1 MNRILF
7 TLALLALSLPVQAAD
22 IITKRLTVTNAANIN
37 STNAYTV
44 TVDADVRTWTNSVVD
59 ASTQILATTN
69 NTTAVVRLLSHFVT
83 YPVADTE
90 LLTDGSTYIAWRGEA
105 GAALDVSL
113 NTNTWAAVTATTNS
127 VGTAGT
133 VVSVPYTF
141 FSAGNQNVLSDGL
154 INWLN
159 LAPTNR
165 LGSSKLTWAHSA
177 LTADSAVT
185 NFVATFPES
194 GNPYRTI
201 TALADI
207 NFIQSTNRPTAATN
221 VQSLVVRIDPN
232 GTNRTL
238 SFNASWN
245 FIGSKPT
252 NLVSTNVGILS
263 LTAFG
268 TAETDVWAA
277 YGAEFGSTDTDDQ
290 TAAEVAFTPAGSIAA
305 ATVQAAIEELDT
317 EKEPALTDSAS
328 LRGTLSD
335 ESGTGVAIFAGGD
348 IAAATATT
356 AAANDNDTSVATTA
370 FVQTELTDLV
380 DGGAGWA
387 GVQDFGGASDFEVPN
402 GAAPAVNTFGE
413 IAGDNDLW
421 GASRGAPVFYDGT
434 AATALIG
441 ALVSDAPGNGQVP
454 KWNTGGTITWEDDST
469 GAPGSGDDV
478 FINGGAIT
486 HPDFDNSTLDIIWTI
501 VDSTNAVP
509 SFARAAAI
517 GSDPALSANHATIGT
532 TGIVFEGAT
541 ADTSETLLTAT
552 DPTGDRTLT
561 LPDATDT
568 LVGKATTDTFTNKT
582 FDAAGTGNVLKQTLY
597 REFQR
602 PDYGDGVGAIPQ
614 TNSYT
619 ASGLMHYTFS
629 GSAETNANWVVY
641 ETTVPPHVDTSVE
654 WTATFGFVSGG
665 TDADD
670 VTFHLTYALGT
681 AGAALPTGTGI
692 ATSPIVATVTPT
704 TAASGD
710 VQYTAAVTLTGWA
723 ASMTAGTPLFIR
735 VARLNN
741 SNDDTARDLYLRLS
755 YGSTQ

>member
-1 MNRILF
+1 MRRFLFILG
-7 TLALLALSLPVQAAD
+7 
-22 IITKRLTVTNAANIN
+22 LTVLAAGNALAGSVIKGTLTITNAANIN
-37 STNAYTV
+37 STNGYTI
-44 TVDADVRTWTNSVVD
+44 TVNADVRTWTNSVAD
-59 ASTQILATTN
+59 AATQILADTDNATARGN
-69 NTTAVVRLLSHFVT
+69 LVTSYSGTGITGLQFTSSSSANAVSWTTAEGGALTITLS
-83 YPVADTE
+83 
-90 LLTDGSTYIAWRGEA
+90 
-105 GAALDVSL
+105 
-113 NTNTWAAVTATTNS
+113 TNTWGAVTYTTNS
-127 VGTAGT
+127 IGVDQTT
-133 VVSVPYTF
+133 VR
-141 FSAGNQNVLSDGL
+141 D
-154 INWLN
+154 
-159 LAPTNR
+159 
-165 LGSSKLTWAHSA
+165 LGHSA
-177 LTADSAVT
+177 LTAFSAVT
-185 NFVATFPES
+185 NFVATFVPQTS
-194 GNPYRTI
+194 ISPVFRTI
-201 TALADI
+201 TAASDV
-207 NFIQSTNRPTAATN
+207 NFLHSTNRPSDSTT
-221 VQSLVVRIDPN
+221 VRQVVVRIDPN

-238 SFNASWN
+238 SFNSSWN
-245 FIGSKPT
+245 FIGTKPT

-277 YGAEFGSTDTDDQ
+277 YGAEFGTSDTDDQ
-290 TAAEVAFTPAGSIAA
+290 TAAEVVSTPAGTLA
-305 ATVQAAIEELDT
+305 ATDVQEALDELDT

-335 ESGTGVAIFAGGD
+335 ESGTGPAIFEGG
-348 IAAATATT
+348 ALGAATATT

-370 FVQTELTDLV
+370 FVQTELTDLI

-387 GVQDFGGASDFEVPN
+387 GVQDFGGASDFEIPN
-402 GAAPAVNTFGE
+402 GAAPTVNTFGE

-421 GASRGAPVFYDGT
+421 GAGRGALVHYDGT
-434 AATALIG
+434 AATALV
-441 ALVSDAPGNGQVP
+441 APLVSDTPSNGQVP

-486 HPDFDNSTLDIIWTI
+486 HPDFDDSALDIIWTI

-568 LVGKATTDTFTNKT
+568 LVGKATTDVFTNKT
-582 FDAAGTGNVLKQTLY
+582 LDAAGTGNVLKQTLY

-619 ASGLMHYTFS
+619 VSGLMHYTFS

-641 ETTVPPHVDTSVE
+641 ETTVPVNVDTSVE

-670 VTFHLTYALGT
+670 VTWHLTYALGA

-741 SNDDTARDLYLRLS
+741 SNDDTARDLYLRIA